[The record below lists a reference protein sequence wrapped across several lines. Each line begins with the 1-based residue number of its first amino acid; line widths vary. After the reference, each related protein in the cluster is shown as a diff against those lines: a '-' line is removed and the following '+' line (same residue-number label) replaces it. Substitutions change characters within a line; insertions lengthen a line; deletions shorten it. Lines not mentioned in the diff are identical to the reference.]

1 MSIENELKTV
11 AERTLETR
19 IVGEQ
24 YFEGSRDVIK
34 MIALTDNLQ
43 LVRQPENPHD
53 PNAIG
58 VFKDGVQLGFI
69 PKQDNALLIGAE
81 LLYAMRDARHKRS
94 ITVVYR
100 VP

>member
-1 MSIENELKTV
+1 MSIENELK
-11 AERTLETR
+11 ALEERTLETR
-19 IVGEQ
+19 LVGET
-24 YFEGSRDVIK
+24 YFEGAGNVIK
-34 MIALTDNLQ
+34 MIALTDNLE

-58 VFKDGVQLGFI
+58 VFKDGQQLGFI
-69 PKQDNALLIGAE
+69 PKQDAALLIGAE
-81 LLYAMRDARHKRS
+81 LKYAMRDARHKRS